1 MILRNGPECKQGEKY
16 LEFCHKDGEQ
26 VPGAQMAGLKKAPA
40 WFLRKKER
48 PVVFLGGLEG

>member
-1 MILRNGPECKQGEKY
+1 MSRRFYNN
-16 LEFCHKDGEQ
+16 LEFCHKDGEKM
-26 VPGAQMAGLKKAPA
+26 PGAQMAGLKKAPA

>member
-1 MILRNGPECKQGEKY
+1 MPPPYALGKSFLLV
-16 LEFCHKDGEQ
+16 LEFCHKDGEE